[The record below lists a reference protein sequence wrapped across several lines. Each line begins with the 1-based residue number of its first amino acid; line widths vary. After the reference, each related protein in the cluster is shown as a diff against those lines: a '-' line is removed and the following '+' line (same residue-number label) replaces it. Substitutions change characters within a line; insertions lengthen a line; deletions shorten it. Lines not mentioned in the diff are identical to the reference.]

1 MHLLSRAHYG
11 YYCLISGSSKTS
23 STLSKRRVKMSHGA
37 KRRETECLL
46 DIGVRYPKDIP
57 SPLCSIGHPTVRQ
70 KHIKSMLENIHKNA
84 DAFNTFRVRMRE
96 KELDW
101 SADQYISRW
110 ISMIVYFHRRFLPLS
125 SPLPRPRPFCPMF

>member
-57 SPLCSIGHPTVRQ
+57 SPLCSMLSYDSISPDGPT
-70 KHIKSMLENIHKNA
+70 EAHKKYA
-84 DAFNTFRVRMRE
+84 GKYT
-96 KELDW
+96 
-101 SADQYISRW
+101 
-110 ISMIVYFHRRFLPLS
+110 
-125 SPLPRPRPFCPMF
+125 